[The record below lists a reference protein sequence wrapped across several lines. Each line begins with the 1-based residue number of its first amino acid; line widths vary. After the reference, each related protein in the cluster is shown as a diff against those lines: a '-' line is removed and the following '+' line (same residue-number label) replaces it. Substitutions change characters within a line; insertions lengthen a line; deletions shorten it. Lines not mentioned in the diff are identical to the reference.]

1 MITTCRWEKDY
12 RGRLSDLV
20 VEASFSDESVSLRAI
35 NEGGRRLTDI
45 SAGEHVT
52 FTWASGPKT
61 KLRSDNPGFDINTLL
76 PGYYSQAHLS
86 REEATHYSWDIRAKD
101 SARDRFVSNT
111 TPSSHH
117 IPWGFCP
124 DVTTVP
130 ALSVWGSVVL
140 FLVLSA
146 AVCRL
151 RR

>member
-35 NEGGRRLTDI
+35 NEGSHRLTDL
-45 SAGEHVT
+45 STGHVT

-61 KLRSDNPGFDINTLL
+61 KLRSANPGFDINTLL
-76 PGYYSQAHLS
+76 PGYYSQTHLS
-86 REEATHYSWDIRAKD
+86 RDDATHYSWDVRARD
-101 SARDRFVSNT
+101 SARDQFIGNT
-111 TPSSHH
+111 TPSAYH

-130 ALSVWGSVVL
+130 ILPAWGSVVL